1 MGRMQWEPPGSAE
14 ADGFRLIWLTG
25 VRAPAHLRTMAEPR
39 EWIALRVDVAAAAAD
54 AVVNFL
60 VERGAGGVLTDDVVG
75 ADGTARAQLEAH
87 VAREDGDAL
96 AADMRVYL
104 DELSCLDAT
113 WTAGPVELAPVP
125 AVDWEAVFRNH
136 HAPIAIGRRLLVAPP
151 WDVPDPGDRELLVV
165 EPGMAFGTGQH
176 ATTRTCLEEIE
187 SLVLAGGVA
196 SALDV
201 GTGSGILAAAL
212 ARLGVPHVVAFDVD
226 PAVLPLARA
235 LLDQNGA
242 TRVRLFGGVAAGVRG
257 RFDLVVANILADT
270 LVAEARALDAVTA
283 PGGRLVLSGLLADQ
297 VDRVLA
303 AFAGWRLVATRADD
317 PWRTLRL
324 ERGG

>member
-1 MGRMQWEPPGSAE
+1 
-14 ADGFRLIWLTG
+14 
-25 VRAPAHLRTMAEPR
+25 MAESGD
-39 EWIALRVDVAAAAAD
+39 WIALRVDVAAAAAD

-60 VERGAGGVLTDDVVG
+60 VERGAGGVLTEDLMG
-75 ADGTARAQLEAH
+75 ADGLARTQLEAH
-87 VAREDGDAL
+87 VVRDDGDAL
-96 AADMRVYL
+96 AAAVRTYL
-104 DELSCLDAT
+104 DELARLDAT
-113 WTAGPVELAPVP
+113 WTAGPIELAPVP
-125 AVDWEAVFRNH
+125 AVDWEAVFRTH

-187 SLVLAGGVA
+187 ALVLDGGVA

-212 ARLGVPHVVAFDVD
+212 ARLGVPDVVAFDVD
-226 PAVLPLARA
+226 PAVLPLART

-242 TRVRLFGGVAAGVRG
+242 SCVKLFGGVAAGVRG
-257 RFDLVVANILADT
+257 QFDLVVANILADT

-283 PGGRLVLSGLLADQ
+283 LGGRLVLSGLLADQ
-297 VDRVLA
+297 VDRVVA
-303 AFAGWRLVATRADD
+303 AFPGWRLAATRADD

-324 ERGG
+324 EREG

>member
-1 MGRMQWEPPGSAE
+1 LTRSHDLAKLPDVPGEP
-14 ADGFRLIWLTG
+14 
-25 VRAPAHLRTMAEPR
+25 
-39 EWIALRVDVAAAAAD
+39 EWTAVSVEVAAAAAD
-54 AVVNFL
+54 AVANFL
-60 VERGAGGVLTDDVVG
+60 TERGAHGVLTDDV
-75 ADGTARAQLEAH
+75 ADGARVRLEAH
-87 VAREDGDAL
+87 LPKGEDATVVVALERYLGDL
-96 AADMRVYL
+96 ARI
-104 DELSCLDAT
+104 DAT
-113 WTAGPVELAPVP
+113 WTAGPVGTAPVP
-125 AVDWEAVFRNH
+125 AVDWESVFRAH
-136 HAPIAIGRRLLVAPP
+136 HTPITVGTRLLVAPP
-151 WDVPDPGDRELLVV
+151 WDVPPAAGREVLVI

-235 LLDQNGA
+235 LLDANGA
-242 TRVRLFGGVAAGVRG
+242 ADVRLFGGVAAGVRG

-270 LVAEARALDAVTA
+270 LIVEARALDAVTA

-297 VDRVLA
+297 VDRVVT
-303 AFAGWRLVATRADD
+303 AFPGWRLAATRADD

-324 ERGG
+324 EREG

>member
-1 MGRMQWEPPGSAE
+1 MAE
-14 ADGFRLIWLTG
+14 AGDW
-25 VRAPAHLRTMAEPR
+25 V
-39 EWIALRVDVAAAAAD
+39 ALRIEVAASAAD

-60 VERGAGGVLTDDVVG
+60 VERGAGGVLTDDVLDS
-75 ADGTARAQLEAH
+75 DGVLRVRLEAH
-87 VAREDGDAL
+87 VARDDGDAL
-96 AADMRVYL
+96 AADVRAYL
-104 DELSCLDAT
+104 AELSRLDAT
-113 WTAGPVELAPVP
+113 WTAGAVELAPVP
-125 AVDWEAVFRNH
+125 AVDWVAVFRNH

-151 WDVPDPGDRELLVV
+151 WDVPDPGDRELLVL

-187 SLVLAGGVA
+187 ALVLDGGVA

-242 TRVRLFGGVAAGVRG
+242 THVRLFGGVARGVRG

-270 LVAEARALDAVTA
+270 LVAEAPALDAVTA

-303 AFAGWRLVATRADD
+303 AFPGWRLAATRADD

>member
-1 MGRMQWEPPGSAE
+1 
-14 ADGFRLIWLTG
+14 
-25 VRAPAHLRTMAEPR
+25 MAEPGD
-39 EWIALRVDVAAAAAD
+39 WIALRVDVVAAAAD

-60 VERGAGGVLTDDVVG
+60 VERGAGGVLTDDVLP
-75 ADGTARAQLEAH
+75 ADAPPRMRLEAH
-87 VAREDGDAL
+87 VARDEGDAL
-96 AADMRVYL
+96 AADLRAYL
-104 DELSCLDAT
+104 HELSLLDAT
-113 WTAGPVELAPVP
+113 WASGPIELAPVP
-125 AVDWEAVFRNH
+125 AVDWEAVFRRH

-151 WDVPDPGDRELLVV
+151 WDVPDPGDRELLIV

-187 SLVLAGGVA
+187 ALVLAGGVA

-242 TRVRLFGGVAAGVRG
+242 SRVRLFGGVAAGVRG

-270 LVAEARALDAVTA
+270 LVVEARALDAVTA

-297 VDRVLA
+297 VHRVLA
-303 AFAGWRLVATRADD
+303 AFPGWRLEATRADD

-324 ERGG
+324 EREG